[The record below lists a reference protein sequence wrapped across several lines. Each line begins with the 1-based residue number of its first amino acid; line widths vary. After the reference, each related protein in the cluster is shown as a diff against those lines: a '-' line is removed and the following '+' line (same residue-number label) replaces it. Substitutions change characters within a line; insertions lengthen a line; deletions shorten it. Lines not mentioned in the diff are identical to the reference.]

1 MKRLELRTAS
11 PRPKPVM
18 LLSTL
23 TPQSHRP
30 LPFDKLRVARN
41 AEYAENIPWL
51 KTSGGPKVKK

>member
-1 MKRLELRTAS
+1 
-11 PRPKPVM
+11 M